1 MRQGQ
6 IFDYI
11 YHIETEAVTHFVF
24 KTGEHMCVLRIW
36 SKIIA

>member
-11 YHIETEAVTHFVF
+11 YHIETEGVTHFFQDWRAYVCI
-24 KTGEHMCVLRIW
+24 ENME
-36 SKIIA
+36 